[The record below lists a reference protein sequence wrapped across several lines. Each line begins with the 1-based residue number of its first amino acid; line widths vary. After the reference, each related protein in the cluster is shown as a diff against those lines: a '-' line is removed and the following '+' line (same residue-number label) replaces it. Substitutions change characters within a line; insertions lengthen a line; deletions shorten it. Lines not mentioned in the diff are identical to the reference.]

1 MFLVG
6 LLFGPLHHYVYGWL
20 QNVLPKRDFKTI
32 TKKIL
37 FDQVI
42 MSPICILSFFYGMG
56 FMERKS
62 LKGVNEEISKKFVE
76 VYVVRK
82 KSIIV
87 SNFCYLNPEVKSW
100 LKIKIT
106 IILYILFV
114 TSHCSFGCISSC
126 SFIIYNFFIEIK
138 ITTILYILFVTNYCS
153 FGCISSCIFTDC
165 NFFLDGLDGMATN
178 TVYKLLFSS
187 SEIPSSVH

>member
-6 LLFGPLHHYVYGWL
+6 LVFGPLHHYVYGWL

-56 FMERKS
+56 GLERKP
-62 LKGVNEEISKKFVE
+62 LKVVNEEISKKFVE

-82 KSIIV
+82 RIV
-87 SNFCYLNPEVKSW
+87 QFQ
-100 LKIKIT
+100 
-106 IILYILFV
+106 F
-114 TSHCSFGCISSC
+114 
-126 SFIIYNFFIEIK
+126 
-138 ITTILYILFVTNYCS
+138 
-153 FGCISSCIFTDC
+153 
-165 NFFLDGLDGMATN
+165 
-178 TVYKLLFSS
+178 LLFINWLS
-187 SEIPSSVH
+187 